1 MIKFV
6 TLEQRIDLARLRPF
20 VIASVILF
28 CVAALA
34 GGAAV
39 IYLPQVASQLQ
50 ELLKQF
56 AQRFGGLP
64 KLQLAVAIF
73 FNNSLKTLFAIL
85 LGPLLGIAP
94 VIFLVVN
101 GAILGAVVPVAVES
115 RGLWASI
122 MAIVPH
128 GVFELPAIFLGTS
141 IAMRLG
147 THVWRRL
154 AGKADTTLL
163 AEFGHGL
170 RIYFSIILPLL
181 LLAAA
186 IEVYVTPLIAGLS
199 Q

>member
-1 MIKFV
+1 MVNFV
-6 TLEQRIDLARLRPF
+6 TQEQRIDLARLRPF

-34 GGAAV
+34 GTAAV
-39 IYLPQVASQLQ
+39 IYLPQVAAQLQ
-50 ELLKQF
+50 ELLQQF
-56 AQRFGGLP
+56 AQKFRGLP

-73 FNNSLKTLFAIL
+73 FNNSLKTLLAIL

-115 RGLWASI
+115 RGLWASV
-122 MAIVPH
+122 MTIVPH
-128 GVFELPAIFLGTS
+128 GIFELPAIFLGTS
-141 IAMRLG
+141 IGMRLG

-154 AGKADTTLL
+154 AGKAETTLF
-163 AEFGHGL
+163 AEFRHGL
-170 RIYFSIILPLL
+170 RIYFSVILPLL

-186 IEVYVTPLIAGLS
+186 IEVYVTPIIAGL
-199 Q
+199 